1 MADWVNEASIYVQS
15 ALAEQANPDKAAQMQ
30 AYMKTEMPFYG
41 VQKPGL
47 IPVLRHVVKNF
58 PPSTR
63 AEYERLVLAL
73 WRLPH
78 REEKYIAQR
87 VAVKHRQFMV
97 PASLSLYRRFVA
109 EGAWWDFVD
118 EASTH
123 MVREL
128 VLEFPL
134 EVWPRVDTW
143 IDADDMWLRRSAII
157 CQVGA
162 KERTDAD
169 RLFSFC
175 EQRAFEK
182 EFFIRKAIGWSL
194 REYAKTDAAAVAAF
208 ATSHREDLSGL
219 SYREATKHI
228 GHLVGK

>member
-15 ALAEQANPDKAAQMQ
+15 ALADQANPDKAARMQ

-47 IPVLRHVVKNF
+47 IPVLRQVVKNF
-58 PPSTR
+58 PPPTR

-97 PASLSLYRRFVA
+97 PASLSLYRRFVV

-134 EVWPRVDTW
+134 EVWPKVDTW

>member
-15 ALAEQANPDKAAQMQ
+15 ALAEQANPDKAGQMQ
-30 AYMKTEMPFYG
+30 AYMKTERPFYG

-97 PASLSLYRRFVA
+97 PASLSLYRRFVV

-134 EVWPRVDTW
+134 EVWPKVDTW